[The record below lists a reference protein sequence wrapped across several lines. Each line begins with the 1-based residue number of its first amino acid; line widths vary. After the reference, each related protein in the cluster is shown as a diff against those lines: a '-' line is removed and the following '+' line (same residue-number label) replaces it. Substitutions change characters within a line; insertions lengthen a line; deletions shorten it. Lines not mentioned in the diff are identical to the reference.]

1 MYLHP
6 PVQDG
11 ENVKAKHQE
20 IKSLL
25 QKCSFF
31 ANKLDY
37 YPSFLLTY

>member
-25 QKCSFF
+25 QKLFF